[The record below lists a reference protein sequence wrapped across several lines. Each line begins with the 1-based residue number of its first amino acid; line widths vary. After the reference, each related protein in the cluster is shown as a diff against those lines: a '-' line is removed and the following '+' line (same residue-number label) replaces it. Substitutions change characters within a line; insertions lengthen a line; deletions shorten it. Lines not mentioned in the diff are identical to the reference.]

1 LIYLEGRLN
10 PALYRGYGIMPL
22 KKQLLLRALIL
33 LVLLPLINSLG
44 LRAIYEYEIGGNIAY
59 KYIDPIMAGAIEFI
73 GIAVIFCGFGLFL
86 RAYYEFKWKATGKIL
101 LLNVASAL
109 ISYCSGIALVFMNTS
124 DPVSILPYRLLYA
137 ALNFAADLVILGALT
152 AAAAVTAKA
161 EKNAG
166 LTGKRL
172 FVRGCIWAAVIFGIA
187 GFIQIGAQTVVEI
200 MDSGAPS
207 SINAYIYYIT
217 PYLQIGVYSVIGA
230 FIAWLAGSLGLNDAG
245 ESAGNSE
252 NRQ

>member
-1 LIYLEGRLN
+1 
-10 PALYRGYGIMPL
+10 MPL

-33 LVLLPLINSLG
+33 LVLLPVINSLG
-44 LRAIYEYEIGGNIAY
+44 LRAIYEYEISGNIAY
-59 KYIDPIMAGAIEFI
+59 KYIGPIIAGAIEFI
-73 GIAVIFCGFGLFL
+73 GVAVIFSGFGLFL
-86 RAYYEFKWKATGKIL
+86 RAYYDFKWKAAGKIL
-101 LLNVASAL
+101 LLNVVSAL

-124 DPVSILPYRLLYA
+124 DPASILPYRLLYA

-152 AAAAVTAKA
+152 AAAAATAKSA

-187 GFIQIGAQTVVEI
+187 GLIQMGAQTVVEI
-200 MDSGAPS
+200 MESGAPA

-217 PYLQIGVYSVIGA
+217 PYFQIVVYSVLGA
-230 FIAWLAGSLGLNDAG
+230 FIAWLAGSLGLNDDDG
-245 ESAGNSE
+245 KPDGIFED
-252 NRQ
+252 QK